1 MKKPMK
7 TLRFNHRPEIENKEF
22 PKLKLIKKLF
32 FVFKS
37 LYLINAGYNACEAV
51 CLKRQLT

>member
-7 TLRFNHRPEIENKEF
+7 TLRFNHRPEIENKEL
-22 PKLKLIKKLF
+22 PKVKLIKKLF

-37 LYLINAGYNACEAV
+37 LYLINAGCNACEAV